1 MLASAYIC
9 YEFLGFAR
17 AYIFTVTLTITRTL
31 IVIRVF
37 MGSVYNYT
45 TLLFSV
51 RVHVSPRTFASAF
64 IVAGF
69 TGGVYVYH
77 FMYLEHSHG

>member
-1 MLASAYIC
+1 MLALVPASAYIC
-9 YEFLGFAR
+9 YEFLGDFR

-45 TLLFSV
+45 TLVFSV
-51 RVHVSPRTFASAF
+51 RVYYMSVRVFDDCLHLQA
-64 IVAGF
+64 
-69 TGGVYVYH
+69 
-77 FMYLEHSHG
+77 LL